1 MQWHSKILPVPHK
14 MSIDGAYTV
23 ITIIALNPLSSV
35 TVIPYNPRPSFTVLR
50 SSVQKHWSI
59 TSSVILSESVM
70 HDENKKKMENRERGQ
85 YFMNINI
92 WLSLINPKSLQ
103 CFPNPTCGVN
113 PFVEAF
119 CPFTIMPLFVLVHRK

>member
-1 MQWHSKILPVPHK
+1 

-23 ITIIALNPLSSV
+23 MTIIALNPLSSV

-50 SSVQKHWSI
+50 SSVQKHLSI

-92 WLSLINPKSLQ
+92 
-103 CFPNPTCGVN
+103 
-113 PFVEAF
+113 
-119 CPFTIMPLFVLVHRK
+119 